1 MRRPPLVWRFPTRQW
16 VAPGLDPLAPDR
28 DPLTFLSNHG
38 EPEMLD
44 RRNLLIATA
53 ALMSPI
59 GAALAAD
66 WKSQYP
72 ELTFAVV
79 PAENASGV
87 GDRYA
92 GFVEYLSKEL
102 GVPVKLRVANDYAAV
117 IEGQRAGN
125 IQIAYYGPASY
136 SKAYLT
142 GVKTEPF
149 VTTRNNDGAIGYY
162 SVIYVKADS
171 PYKDIRD
178 LKGKTIGFV
187 DPNSTSGYNAPRY
200 FLNKAGIDVDS
211 FFDKSIVTGSH
222 ENAVIALERGTVD
235 CAANWWN
242 ADNDSNLTR
251 MDTKGMAKKE
261 NFRIIF
267 KSGLLP
273 GSPYAYL
280 SDLPDDLKKSI
291 VKTFAE
297 APTKDKAAF
306 DRLSDGKDKE
316 FVPVT
321 HQDYQDTVE
330 MIQFVDEMRK
340 KHS

>member
-1 MRRPPLVWRFPTRQW
+1 MLSRRHFLVG
-16 VAPGLDPLAPDR
+16 A
-28 DPLTFLSNHG
+28 
-38 EPEMLD
+38 
-44 RRNLLIATA
+44 
-53 ALMSPI
+53 
-59 GAALAAD
+59 AALAWAMGAARAAD
-66 WKSQYP
+66 WNSQYP

-92 GFVEYLSKEL
+92 AFVDYLTKQL
-102 GVPVKLRVANDYAAV
+102 GVPVKLRIANDYAAV

-171 PYKDIRD
+171 PYKDIND

-187 DPNSTSGYNAPRY
+187 DPNSTSGYNAPRFY
-200 FLNKAGIDVDS
+200 LHKIGIDVDS
-211 FFDKSIVTGSH
+211 FFGKSIITGSH
-222 ENAVIALERGTVD
+222 ENGVIALEKGTVD

-251 MDTKGMAKKE
+251 MVNKGMARKE
-261 NFRIIF
+261 DFRLIF
-267 KSGLLP
+267 KSDLLP

-280 SDLPDDLKKSI
+280 SALPEDLKKAI
-291 VKTFAE
+291 VNAFTE

-316 FVPVT
+316 FVLIT
-321 HQDYQDTVE
+321 HKDYADTVE
-330 MIQFVDEMRK
+330 MIQYVDEMRK
-340 KHS
+340 KKGS

>member
-1 MRRPPLVWRFPTRQW
+1 
-16 VAPGLDPLAPDR
+16 
-28 DPLTFLSNHG
+28 
-38 EPEMLD
+38 MLD
-44 RRNLLIATA
+44 RRYFLVGVA
-53 ALMSPI
+53 ALAWPM
-59 GAALAAD
+59 GAARAAD

-79 PAENASGV
+79 PAENASSV

-92 GFVEYLSKEL
+92 AFMDYLTKQL
-102 GVPVKLRVANDYAAV
+102 GVPAKLRVANDYAAV

-162 SVIYVKADS
+162 SVIYVKTDS
-171 PYKDIRD
+171 PYKDIND

-187 DPNSTSGYNAPRY
+187 DPNSTSGYNAPRF
-200 FLNKAGIDVDS
+200 FLHKIGIDVDS
-211 FFDKSIVTGSH
+211 FFGKSIITGSH
-222 ENAVIALERGTVD
+222 ENGVIALEKGTVD

-251 MDTKGMAKKE
+251 MVNKGMAKKE
-261 NFRIIF
+261 DFRIIF
-267 KSGLLP
+267 KSDLLP
-273 GSPYAYL
+273 GSPYAYF
-280 SDLPDDLKKSI
+280 SDLPEDLKKAI
-291 VKTFAE
+291 VNAFTE

-306 DRLSDGKDKE
+306 DRLSDGKDRE

-321 HQDYQDTVE
+321 HKDYADTVE
-330 MIQFVDEMRK
+330 MIQYVDEMRK
-340 KHS
+340 KKGS

>member
-1 MRRPPLVWRFPTRQW
+1 MLNRRDL
-16 VAPGLDPLAPDR
+16 LLA
-28 DPLTFLSNHG
+28 S
-38 EPEMLD
+38 
-44 RRNLLIATA
+44 A
-53 ALMSPI
+53 ALLSTV
-59 GAALAAD
+59 GVARGAD

-87 GDRYA
+87 SDRYA
-92 GFVEYLSKEL
+92 PFTEYLSKQF

-171 PYKDIRD
+171 PYKDIHD
-178 LKGKTIGFV
+178 LKGRTIGFV

-200 FLNKAGIDVDS
+200 FLGKAGIDVDS
-211 FFDKSIVTGSH
+211 FFGKSIVTGSH
-222 ENAVIALERGTVD
+222 ENAVIALEQGTVD

-242 ADNDSNLTR
+242 ADNDSNLTG

-291 VKTFAE
+291 VKTFGE

-316 FVPVT
+316 FVAVT
-321 HQDYQDTVE
+321 HKDYQNTVD
-330 MIQFVDEMRK
+330 MIQFVNDMRK
-340 KHS
+340 KRS

>member
-1 MRRPPLVWRFPTRQW
+1 MLNRR
-16 VAPGLDPLAPDR
+16 
-28 DPLTFLSNHG
+28 
-38 EPEMLD
+38 E
-44 RRNLLIATA
+44 LLISTA
-53 ALMSPI
+53 ALLSTASLAR
-59 GAALAAD
+59 AAGE
-66 WKSQYP
+66 WKSQYQ

-87 GDRYA
+87 SDRYA
-92 GFVEYLSKEL
+92 PYMDYLTKAL
-102 GVPVKLRVANDYAAV
+102 GVPVKLRLANDYAAV

-149 VTTRNNDGAIGYY
+149 VTSRNNDGAIGYY

-171 PYKDIRD
+171 PYKDIHD

-187 DPNSTSGYNAPRY
+187 DPTSTSGYNAPRFY
-200 FLNKAGIDVDS
+200 LHKEGIEVDS
-211 FFDKSIVTGSH
+211 FFGKSIITGSH
-222 ENAVIALERGTVD
+222 ENGVIALDKGTVD
-235 CAANWWN
+235 CAADWWN

-251 MDTKGMAKKE
+251 MVAKGMAKKE
-261 NFRIIF
+261 DFRIIF

-280 SDLPDDLKKSI
+280 SDLPDDLKKAI
-291 VKTFAE
+291 VTAFMD

-316 FVPVT
+316 FVAVT
-321 HQDYQDTVE
+321 HKDYADIVD
-330 MIQFVDEMRK
+330 MIQWVDDQRK
-340 KHS
+340 KKAS

>member
-1 MRRPPLVWRFPTRQW
+1 MLNRRH
-16 VAPGLDPLAPDR
+16 
-28 DPLTFLSNHG
+28 FL
-38 EPEMLD
+38 
-44 RRNLLIATA
+44 
-53 ALMSPI
+53 I
-59 GAALAAD
+59 GAAATMSAPAIARAD
-66 WKSQYP
+66 WKADYK

-92 GFVEYLSKEL
+92 PFVAYLSKQL
-102 GVPVKLRVANDYAAV
+102 DVPVQLRVANDYAAV

-136 SKAYLT
+136 SQAYLT

-162 SVIYVKADS
+162 SVIYVKAGS
-171 PYKDIRD
+171 PYKDVQE

-187 DPNSTSGYNAPRY
+187 DPNSTSGYNAPRF
-200 FLNKAGIDVDS
+200 FLHKVGIDVDS
-211 FFDKSIVTGSH
+211 FFGKSIITGSH
-222 ENAVIALERGTVD
+222 ENAVIALDKGTVD

-242 ADNDSNLTR
+242 ADDDSNLTR
-251 MDTKGMAKKE
+251 MATKGMVKKE
-261 NFRIIF
+261 DFRVIF

-280 SDLPDDLKKSI
+280 SDLPGDLKKAI
-291 VKTFAE
+291 VAAFND
-297 APTKDKAAF
+297 APSKDKDAF
-306 DRLSDGKDKE
+306 AKLSDGKDKE

-321 HQDYQDTVE
+321 HKDYAETVE
-330 MIQFVDEMRK
+330 MIQWVDDQHK
-340 KHS
+340 KKAS

>member
-1 MRRPPLVWRFPTRQW
+1 MI
-16 VAPGLDPLAPDR
+16 
-28 DPLTFLSNHG
+28 N
-38 EPEMLD
+38 
-44 RRNLLIATA
+44 RRNLLIAAAAVICTA
-53 ALMSPI
+53 GTAR
-59 GAALAAD
+59 AAD

-87 GDRYA
+87 SDRFA
-92 GFVEYLSKEL
+92 PFIEYLSKEL

-136 SKAYLT
+136 STAYLT

-162 SVIYVKADS
+162 SVIYVKADT
-171 PYKDIRD
+171 PYKDIHD

-187 DPNSTSGYNAPRY
+187 DPNSTSGYNAPRFY
-200 FLNKAGIDVDS
+200 LHKAGIDVDS
-211 FFDKSIVTGSH
+211 FFGKSIITGSH
-222 ENAVIALERGTVD
+222 ENAVIALAKGTVD

-251 MDTKGMAKKE
+251 MVKKDMAKKE
-261 NFRIIF
+261 DFRVIF
-267 KSGLLP
+267 KSELLP

-280 SDLPDDLKKSI
+280 SSLPGDLKQGI
-291 VKTFAE
+291 ENAFMA
-297 APTKDKAAF
+297 APAKDKAAF
-306 DRLSDGKDKE
+306 DRLSDGKDEE
-316 FVPVT
+316 FVAVT
-321 HQDYQDTVE
+321 HKDYQDTVE

-340 KHS
+340 KRS